1 MLFSRS
7 SSSQQWIFLGSSRKR
22 IQIEL
27 TRCTWHKHRFGLKE
41 FLWQKCMNL
50 YTCAT
55 QVNAT
60 IHTHTRRYIH
70 TQASRFLFKLS
81 NFSFRAYNAYNIELH
96 LGYTGSERDG
106 YAYTNTNW
114 SAYSKTCTSECILK
128 VAKEMKKKWKWAPHV
143 WILWII
149 SNQFWVCLTIPNARV
164 NRFDSETPARST

>member
-1 MLFSRS
+1 MY
-7 SSSQQWIFLGSSRKR
+7 
-22 IQIEL
+22 L
-27 TRCTWHKHRFGLKE
+27 TQTPFWTQRVSMTEMHE
-41 FLWQKCMNL
+41 FIYMRDPSKCYN
-50 YTCAT
+50 T
-55 QVNAT
+55 
-60 IHTHTRRYIH
+60 HTHTRRYIH

-81 NFSFRAYNAYNIELH
+81 NFSFREYNAYNIELH

-143 WILWII
+143 WILWIV
-149 SNQFWVCLTIPNARV
+149 SNQFWVCLTIPNAKV